1 MTKKNKPIGIFDSG
15 VGGLTVMKD
24 IIGRLP
30 SYDYLYL
37 GDSARTPYGN
47 RSFES
52 IYDFTLQCVEYLFS
66 QGCHLVILACNT
78 ASAKALRTIQQQD
91 LPRIAPDKRVLGV
104 IRPTAE
110 VIGLHSK
117 TGHVGVL
124 GTTGTV
130 QSGSYE
136 IEIRHQFPNL
146 SVYQQAC
153 PMWVPLVENNEHNNP
168 GADYFVEKYLN
179 QTLQQSADIDT
190 LLLACT
196 HYPLLIPKIRKVLS
210 PDISVISQGP
220 IVAASLEDYLERHPE
235 IDAHCSKNG
244 NRRFLTTD
252 APELFNRHATIFFG
266 RKVSSEFVEV

>member
-1 MTKKNKPIGIFDSG
+1 MSKRNTPIGIFDSG

-24 IIGRLP
+24 IVHQLP

-52 IYDFTLQCVEYLFS
+52 IYQFTLQCVKYLFS
-66 QGCHLVILACNT
+66 QQCHLIILACNT
-78 ASAKALRTIQQQD
+78 ASAKALRTIQQRD
-91 LPRIAPDKRVLGV
+91 LPDLAPQKRVLGV

-110 VIGLHSK
+110 VIGRYSK

-136 IEIRHQFPNL
+136 MEIKQQFPQL

-153 PMWVPLVENNEHNNP
+153 PMWVPLIENKEHDHS
-168 GADYFVEKYLN
+168 GADYFVEKYLD
-179 QTLQQSADIDT
+179 QLQQQSAAIDT
-190 LLLACT
+190 ILLACT
-196 HYPLLIPKIRKVLS
+196 HYPLLMPKIRNTLDS
-210 PDISVISQGP
+210 DISVLSQGP
-220 IVAASLEDYLERHPE
+220 IVAASLEDYLQRHSE
-235 IDAHCSKNG
+235 IHEKCSQNG
-244 NRRFLTTD
+244 TRRFLTTD
-252 APELFNRHATIFFG
+252 APELFDHHAATFFDQP
-266 RKVSSEFVEV
+266 VQSEYVEI

>member
-1 MTKKNKPIGIFDSG
+1 MSKKHAPIGIFDSG

-24 IIGRLP
+24 IVSRLP

-52 IYDFTLQCVEYLFS
+52 IYQFTLQCVKYLFS
-66 QGCHLVILACNT
+66 QQCHLVILACNT
-78 ASAKALRTIQQQD
+78 ASAKALRTIQQRD
-91 LPRIAPDKRVLGV
+91 LPDLAPRKRVLGV

-136 IEIRHQFPNL
+136 MEIEHQFPRL

-153 PMWVPLVENNEHNNP
+153 PMWVPLVENREYNHP
-168 GADYFVEKYLN
+168 GADYFVKKYLD
-179 QTLQQSADIDT
+179 QLRRQSTAIDT
-190 LLLACT
+190 MLLACT
-196 HYPLLIPKIRKVLS
+196 HYPLLEPKIRTVL
-210 PDISVISQGP
+210 DADVSVLSQGP
-220 IVAASLEDYLERHPE
+220 IVAASLQAYLQRHPE
-235 IDAHCSKNG
+235 IDEKCSQNG
-244 NRRFLTTD
+244 TRRFLTTD
-252 APELFNRHATIFFG
+252 APGLFDRQAATFFG
-266 RKVSSEFVEV
+266 QKVESQYVEV